1 MSYACRL
8 KESVSK
14 GRHDKIL
21 DLFSFNLSC
30 LRREQSMIG
39 TLDVDVRS
47 SLEQISDEW
56 SVSGRNRDNRD

>member
-1 MSYACRL
+1 
-8 KESVSK
+8 
-14 GRHDKIL
+14 
-21 DLFSFNLSC
+21 
-30 LRREQSMIG
+30 MIG